1 MKKLLLMV
9 LAIAVFA
16 GCSMED
22 ENNVIG
28 IENGISI
35 FEYLGKDILDV
46 PSDVLQLAQ
55 AAPCWEVEKVEWAK
69 IVDNTYYISENP
81 VNYFIGI
88 HLNKGMA
95 FRFDESQA
103 AWLYYITQKDK
114 VIPAYEFIDFEKVE
128 VLHYDGENMVLS
140 TMNTADSG
148 KYEIPVFF
156 VKKSSQDVAD
166 EWVKLLSK

>member
-1 MKKLLLMV
+1 MKKLLFMM

-16 GCSMED
+16 GCSKED
-22 ENNVIG
+22 ENKDIS

-35 FEYLGKDILDV
+35 SEYLGKDVIDV

-55 AAPCWEVEKVEWAK
+55 AVPCWEVEEVEWAK
-69 IVDNTYYISENP
+69 VVDGTYYISENP

-88 HLNKGMA
+88 YHSKGMA
-95 FRFDESQA
+95 FRFGETQV
-103 AWLYYITQKDK
+103 AWLYYIAQKDK
-114 VIPAYEFIDFEKVE
+114 AIPTCEFIDFEKIK
-128 VLHYDGENMVLS
+128 VLYYDGENMVLS
-140 TMNTADSG
+140 TVNTADSE